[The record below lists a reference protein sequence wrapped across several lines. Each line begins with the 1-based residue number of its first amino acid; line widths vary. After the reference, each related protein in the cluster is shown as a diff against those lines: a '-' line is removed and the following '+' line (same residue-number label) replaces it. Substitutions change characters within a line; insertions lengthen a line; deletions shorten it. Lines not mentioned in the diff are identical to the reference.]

1 MEKKI
6 HPGSFCG
13 DLNAG
18 SPGSEMRTA
27 FESMKLLCHNMFM
40 TSTYP
45 YGRRNMA
52 AATER
57 VPVLMTPAEKQRVVS
72 KARKAGLTT
81 GEYMRRA
88 AEGYRPA
95 NDDKELEAMIGEM
108 NKATGSAERAIDDA
122 LAFVE
127 ESNKRI
133 AEMEAKA
140 RGSTA

>member
-1 MEKKI
+1 
-6 HPGSFCG
+6 
-13 DLNAG
+13 
-18 SPGSEMRTA
+18 
-27 FESMKLLCHNMFM
+27 
-40 TSTYP
+40 
-45 YGRRNMA
+45 MA